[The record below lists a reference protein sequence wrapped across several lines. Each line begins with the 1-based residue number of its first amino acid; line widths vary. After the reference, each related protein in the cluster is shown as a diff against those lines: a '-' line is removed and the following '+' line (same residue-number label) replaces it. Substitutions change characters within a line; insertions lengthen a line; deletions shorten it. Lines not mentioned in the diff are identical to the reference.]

1 VLITGAAGGLGLA
14 AARAA
19 ARHEGVRVLMGGRS
33 AARARAA
40 ADEVGGEPVVLDHT
54 SLAGVRE
61 CVRDLPPIDVLAC
74 NAGVKLVDRESTTVD
89 GFEET
94 FQVNH
99 LSHLVLIDA
108 LVARGDPL
116 NRIAL
121 VGSAS
126 HDPTQRG
133 RMPPPLEGD
142 IETFA
147 RGKSEAGARTAST
160 QFYTTSKLMI
170 TAVALGLAR
179 EHPERHI
186 TCFDPGFMPG
196 TGVAGAPL
204 ALRLL
209 LAIRTALGFPTTTER
224 SGRALAALLLD
235 EPAPAPTGTVVDSR
249 LRPGVTSPRVR
260 DEDFQNDVIKVSR
273 ALAKAGATG

>member
-1 VLITGAAGGLGLA
+1 MLITGAAGGLGLA

-19 ARHEGVRVLMGGRS
+19 AGLVGVRVLMGGRS

-108 LVARGDPL
+108 LVARGD
-116 NRIAL
+116 
-121 VGSAS
+121 
-126 HDPTQRG
+126 
-133 RMPPPLEGD
+133 
-142 IETFA
+142 
-147 RGKSEAGARTAST
+147 
-160 QFYTTSKLMI
+160 
-170 TAVALGLAR
+170 
-179 EHPERHI
+179 
-186 TCFDPGFMPG
+186 
-196 TGVAGAPL
+196 
-204 ALRLL
+204 
-209 LAIRTALGFPTTTER
+209 
-224 SGRALAALLLD
+224 
-235 EPAPAPTGTVVDSR
+235 
-249 LRPGVTSPRVR
+249 
-260 DEDFQNDVIKVSR
+260 
-273 ALAKAGATG
+273 